1 MKKLYTT
8 LLFSVTLLS
17 VQAQTTP
24 LKLYWVSHN
33 EDIAAYYTN
42 QNNYLNARN
51 GLVNFVTMVDAKSAS
66 YNHGSDHV
74 FPRAVVRWD
83 SGAVMNNTN
92 NKNIMRWMVEDM
104 GVECDPHAHE
114 TTYNYADVAYLF
126 TQCGITPTNTMSGFL
141 YNQTQNGHIWTNYQ
155 NGVSGDSFPA
165 FTWYP
170 QILWGAATPM
180 HVADPN
186 DFGAWKPQDTANFFV
201 HAPANTLTLCGTGCH
216 IKIESTST
224 VSGILSQ
231 IRATINAI
239 QNGTLPA
246 GHLYQQEIFF
256 GEGSVNQPW
265 FLPMVTEIT
274 DSINLW
280 VAAGQ
285 AEWRTIT
292 EIISDWNTVYA
303 GQPWGVNC
311 DYSAI
316 QIPTGIKDESSIA
329 TFTVFPNPAQNVV
342 TISGTNIANAEIQL
356 IDCLGNL
363 CAILPQRKSDDEII
377 LDLSNCASGIY
388 LVKANEVGKV
398 ILKE

>member
-1 MKKLYTT
+1 MKKFYITS
-8 LLFSVTLLS
+8 LFSAILFS
-17 VQAQTTP
+17 AFAQTTP

-33 EDIAAYYTN
+33 EDIAAYYNN
-42 QNNYLNARN
+42 QNNYMNARN
-51 GLVNFVTMVDAKSAS
+51 GLVNFVNMVDAKNAS

-126 TQCGITPTNTMSGFL
+126 TQCGVTPTNTMSGFL
-141 YNQTQNGHIWTNYQ
+141 YNQTQNGHDWTDYQ
-155 NGVSGDSFPA
+155 NGVSGDSFPF

-180 HVADPN
+180 HVADPL

-201 HAPANTLTLCGTGCH
+201 HTPANTLTLCGTGCK
-216 IKIESTST
+216 IKVESTST
-224 VSGILSQ
+224 VSGILAQ

-280 VAAGQ
+280 IASGQ
-285 AEWRTIT
+285 AEWRSISQ
-292 EIISDWNTVYA
+292 IIGDWNTVYGA
-303 GQPWGVNC
+303 QPWGVNC

-316 QIPTGIKDESSIA
+316 VLTDIQDLSSRGL
-329 TFTVFPNPAQNVV
+329 FTAFPNPVQNTV
-342 TISGTNIANAEIQL
+342 TISGSNIAMAEINL
-356 IDCLGNL
+356 FDGMGNV
-363 CAILPQRKSDDEII
+363 CAILAQRKSDNEII
-377 LDLSNCASGIY
+377 LDLSNYTSGIY
-388 LVKANEVGKV
+388 LVKVDGVSKV